1 MPHLIK
7 FINQSGDMKNLLF
20 AIQILFIVFLVGYTN
35 KVDYV
40 GELKNEKPHG
50 QGSIAYENG
59 ESYEGEWKD
68 GLKVVKVLSL
78 NLPEINMKG
87 NGRMTKWR
95 VRGLTPGL
103 MEISMKGSGRMEKNM
118 DKVIYFLKMEVKWSV
133 SSKMI
138 VPGKQY
144 FMTNMLIFPPPTI
157 LLV

>member
-1 MPHLIK
+1 
-7 FINQSGDMKNLLF
+7 MKNLLF
-20 AIQILFIVFLVGYTN
+20 AIQILFIVFLVGCTN

-50 QGSIAYENG
+50 KGSITYENG

-68 GLKVVKVLSL
+68 GLKDG
-78 NLPEINMKG
+78 KG
-87 NGRMTKWR
+87 TLTKPAGDKYEGEWKDDKMEGQGTYTWSNGDKYEGEWKD
-95 VRGLTPGL
+95 G
-103 MEISMKGSGRMEKNM
+103 KNM

-138 VPGKQY
+138 VPRKLY
-144 FMTNMLIFPPPTI
+144 FMTNMLIFPPPII